1 MKKFLSLSLALT
13 LAVTSIFANNEIGQR
28 VMDSF
33 KKEFSEAQEVK
44 WENSKDLAKATFKM
58 NEQVMV
64 AYFTEAGELV
74 AVTRNLVPGQLPI
87 NLQST
92 IKKSTQES
100 WLTDL
105 FEVSTGDETSYYV
118 TLHNATH
125 ITVLKSVGTQGWTVY
140 KKEKKKAE

>member
-33 KKEFSEAQEVK
+33 KKEFAQAQDVK
-44 WENSKDLAKATFKM
+44 WENSRDLSKATFKM

-74 AVTRNLVPGQLPI
+74 AVTRNLTVNQLPI
-87 NLQST
+87 NLQSSM
-92 IKKSTQES
+92 KKGTPDA

-105 FEVSTGDETSYYV
+105 FEVSTGDETSYFV

-125 ITVLKSVGTQGWTVY
+125 VTVMKSVGTQGWTVY

>member
-33 KKEFSEAQEVK
+33 KKEFAQAQDVK
-44 WENSKDLAKATFKM
+44 WENSKDLAKATFKL

-64 AYFTEAGELV
+64 AYFTESGELV
-74 AVTRNLVPGQLPI
+74 AVTRNLTVGQLPI
-87 NLQST
+87 NLQSSM
-92 IKKSTQES
+92 KKGTPDS

-105 FEVSTGDETSYYV
+105 FEVSTGDETSYFV
-118 TLHNATH
+118 TLHTASQV
-125 ITVLKSVGTQGWTVY
+125 TVLKSVGTQGWTVY

>member
-33 KKEFSEAQEVK
+33 KKEFAQAQDVK
-44 WENSKDLAKATFKM
+44 WENSKDLAKATFKL

-74 AVTRNLVPGQLPI
+74 AVTRNLTVSQLPI
-87 NLQST
+87 NLQSSM
-92 IKKSTQES
+92 KKSSPDS

-105 FEVSTGDETSYYV
+105 FEVSTGDETSYFV
-118 TLHNATH
+118 TLHTAAQV
-125 ITVLKSVGTQGWTVY
+125 TVLKSVGTQGWTVY